1 VRRTVLVTNG
11 LARGGAETQ
20 LVRLAAA
27 LRARGDAVRILS
39 ILPTSAFADE
49 VAALGVGVTV
59 LAPGARP
66 GAAALLAAA
75 VADLRRDRPDVLVSF
90 VYQAD
95 VLARVAGRLAGVP
108 VIVSSIRDERAG
120 AGTRG
125 GRARARELLLRAT
138 DRLAT
143 LTTTNSTAAAASLV
157 RRGVVSPRRLRV
169 VPNGLDAA
177 AVARGP
183 GVRERVRAAASV
195 PPGALVWLA
204 AGRLVAQKDH
214 ATLLGALAARPGERL
229 WIAGDGPLRAAL
241 ERRVADLGVA
251 DRVALLGL
259 REDLPDLLAGCD
271 ALVLP
276 SAWEGLPNV
285 VLEAMAASR
294 PVVATRVG
302 GVAELVGEGVTGALC
317 PPGDVP
323 ALAAA
328 MGRVARAGDE
338 GRAAMGA
345 AGRAAVATSYS
356 LAAAADAWERVL
368 AEAEELAGAHRRDP
382 RRVAAAALRAWAGP
396 GAAR

>member
-1 VRRTVLVTNG
+1 MRRTVLVTNG

-39 ILPTSAFADE
+39 ILPTAAFADE

-66 GAAALLAAA
+66 GAAALVAAA

-108 VIVSSIRDERAG
+108 VIVSSLRDERAG
-120 AGTRG
+120 AGAQG

-138 DRLAT
+138 DGLAT
-143 LTTTNSTAAAASLV
+143 LTTTNSTAAAERFA

-169 VPNGLDAA
+169 VPNGLDAG
-177 AVARGP
+177 AVARGSA
-183 GVRERVRAAASV
+183 VRDRVRAVLGA

-204 AGRLVAQKDH
+204 AGRLAAQKDH

-229 WIAGDGPLRAAL
+229 WIAGEGPLRAEL
-241 ERRVADLGVA
+241 ERRAADLGVA

-259 REDLPDLLAGCD
+259 RDDLPDLLAGCD
-271 ALVLP
+271 ALALS

-285 VLEAMAASR
+285 VLEAMAAAR
-294 PVVATRVG
+294 LVVATRVG
-302 GVAELVGEGVTGALC
+302 GVAELVREGVTGALC
-317 PPGDVP
+317 PPATCP
-323 ALAAA
+323 PWPRRWAAWPPRA
-328 MGRVARAGDE
+328 RRAG
-338 GRAAMGA
+338 RRWARP
-345 AGRAAVATSYS
+345 AGRRS
-356 LAAAADAWERVL
+356 
-368 AEAEELAGAHRRDP
+368 
-382 RRVAAAALRAWAGP
+382 
-396 GAAR
+396 